1 MRVGIYNRWLATLGG
16 GEKYDLTI
24 AECLSHHHQV
34 EVLSHQ
40 QVDKAYAAERL
51 QVDLSQVK
59 FVILPNRSAL
69 EMTPLTQEYDF
80 FINGSY
86 LDFFPSLAPRS
97 AAVVFFPTNLG
108 PNTFS
113 RRRFKTFMRQQLH
126 LPQVLIS
133 PQAFNLARGGLGW
146 VADTDL
152 KLRLPAVRKSYPLE
166 FDLRAC
172 HPVVTGAHLYLN
184 GIAIEQINLSRATH
198 CRVLI
203 PCLPEKKYHE
213 FVISPVVSDEPGEGE
228 ARLEMDNITLGLWS
242 YRFYQ
247 RLLEKNLHRLGV
259 RLEYSPPG
267 VAILGYLDTYHAI
280 WSISEFTT
288 KWIWRYWKRDSSILY
303 PPVNVE
309 SYTAGEKRPQILNV
323 GRFFAGNHNKKHLA
337 MVAAFKQMVDQ
348 GLTGWTLHLAGG
360 TTSGDE
366 HKAYLDSVF
375 EQSNHYPITIHTD
388 IPFAELSELY
398 SSSAIYWHA
407 SGFGEDDQREPE
419 KYEHFGITTVEAM
432 AAGCVPVVIAKGGQ
446 PEIVQHSKNGF
457 LWSTLE
463 ELQLLSLQLMQDTAL
478 ASRLSQQAVQDSR
491 RYATTAFCRRVN
503 QLIAG
508 NDEMVRS

>member
-40 QVDKAYAAERL
+40 RVDKAYAAERL
-51 QVDLSQVK
+51 QVDLSQVE

-69 EMTPLTQEYDF
+69 EMTPVTQEYDL

-97 AAVVFFPTNLG
+97 AAVIFFPSNLG
-108 PNTFS
+108 PDTFS
-113 RRRFKTFMRQQLH
+113 RRWFKTFMRQRLH

-133 PQAFNLARGGLGW
+133 PQAFNLARGGPGW

-152 KLRLPAVRKSYPLE
+152 KLRLPAVRKAYPLE

-172 HPVVTGAHLYLN
+172 HPAVTGAQLFLN
-184 GIAIEQINLSRATH
+184 GIAIEQINLSRAAH

-203 PCLPEKKYHE
+203 PCMPEKKYHE
-213 FVISPVVSDEPGEGE
+213 FMIIPVVSNEPGEGE
-228 ARLEMDNITLGLWS
+228 ARLEIENISLGLWS

-247 RLLEKNLHRLGV
+247 RLLEKKLHRLHV

-267 VAILGYLDTYHAI
+267 IAILNYLDTYQDL
-280 WSISEFTT
+280 WSISEFTS
-288 KWIWRYWKRDSSILY
+288 KWIWRYWKRNSSILY

-309 SYTAGEKRPQILNV
+309 GYIGGEKRPQILNV
-323 GRFFAGNHNKKHLA
+323 GRFFAGNHNKKHLV
-337 MVAAFKQMVDQ
+337 MVEAFKHMVDQ

-360 TTSGDE
+360 TTSGEE

-375 EQSNHYPITIHTD
+375 EQANHYPIMIHPD

-398 SSSAIYWHA
+398 STSAVYWHA
-407 SGFGEDDQREPE
+407 SGFGEDDQREPD
-419 KYEHFGITTVEAM
+419 KFEHFGITTVEAM

-446 PEIVQHSKNGF
+446 PETVKHGENGF
-457 LWSTLE
+457 LWNTLE
-463 ELQLLSLQLMQDTAL
+463 ELQQFTQQVMKDFNLRQTLSAK
-478 ASRLSQQAVQDSR
+478 AAQDSQKYDKAHFGAR
-491 RYATTAFCRRVN
+491 
-503 QLIAG
+503 L
-508 NDEMVRS
+508 DELTKRIGF